1 MRSETLSVRTGG
13 TEVVRDLTSDCASFV
28 QDAGD
33 GLLHVFVPH
42 ATAGLAILETGAGSD
57 DDLLTALA
65 DLLPADDRWQH
76 RHGSRG
82 HGRSHVMPALT
93 RHRGSAGGGGGAQGL
108 TSANGASRRQRF
120 LTPRLARG
128 TVRDTERLWCG
139 KAGPSPALTRNRGSS
154 WWCES
159 ATGTTSRSTCCGPSA
174 PHMSSVVEYGP
185 ELEPGG
191 SFCRP
196 ASHAPDRRKERVHMF
211 HLEVASGSQPRSARP
226 AARAVLMLAL
236 AAVLGVAL
244 PSLLAPAGTAHAA
257 SYRFWGYYQ
266 LTGSSWAFAQKGP
279 ADTTPKDGAVEG
291 WRFAVSDETT
301 PRFPRA
307 TPTFAALCGGTAA
320 KAGSKRVG
328 VVIDSGRPADADG
341 GATPPAPQAACA
353 VVDTK
358 ASGAEVLATVASVR
372 VDKGLTCAV
381 NGYPATGCGAEVK
394 QVPAA
399 AKAADT
405 PVTIPA
411 GAAASPSASP
421 DAAQPGNPATSA
433 AAQDSGVSAAT
444 WAGIV
449 IVLALVAVVAFV
461 ALRRRRRA

>member
-1 MRSETLSVRTGG
+1 M
-13 TEVVRDLTSDCASFV
+13 
-28 QDAGD
+28 
-33 GLLHVFVPH
+33 
-42 ATAGLAILETGAGSD
+42 
-57 DDLLTALA
+57 
-65 DLLPADDRWQH
+65 
-76 RHGSRG
+76 
-82 HGRSHVMPALT
+82 
-93 RHRGSAGGGGGAQGL
+93 
-108 TSANGASRRQRF
+108 N
-120 LTPRLARG
+120 
-128 TVRDTERLWCG
+128 
-139 KAGPSPALTRNRGSS
+139 
-154 WWCES
+154 
-159 ATGTTSRSTCCGPSA
+159 
-174 PHMSSVVEYGP
+174 
-185 ELEPGG
+185 
-191 SFCRP
+191 
-196 ASHAPDRRKERVHMF
+196 

-307 TPTFAALCGGTAA
+307 TPTFAAVCGGTAA

-328 VVIDSGRPADADG
+328 VVIDSGRPADAEG
-341 GATPPAPQAACA
+341 GATPPAPQGACA

-372 VDKGLTCAV
+372 VDKGLTCAI
-381 NGYPATGCGAEVK
+381 NGYPVTGCGAEVK

-405 PVTIPA
+405 AVAIPA
-411 GAAASPSASP
+411 GAAAPSASP
-421 DAAQPGNPATSA
+421 DAAQRANPATGTA
-433 AAQDSGVSAAT
+433 ATSSGVSAAT
-444 WAGIV
+444 WAGII
-449 IVLALVAVVAFV
+449 IVLALVAVVALV

>member
-1 MRSETLSVRTGG
+1 M
-13 TEVVRDLTSDCASFV
+13 
-28 QDAGD
+28 
-33 GLLHVFVPH
+33 
-42 ATAGLAILETGAGSD
+42 
-57 DDLLTALA
+57 
-65 DLLPADDRWQH
+65 
-76 RHGSRG
+76 
-82 HGRSHVMPALT
+82 
-93 RHRGSAGGGGGAQGL
+93 
-108 TSANGASRRQRF
+108 N
-120 LTPRLARG
+120 
-128 TVRDTERLWCG
+128 
-139 KAGPSPALTRNRGSS
+139 
-154 WWCES
+154 
-159 ATGTTSRSTCCGPSA
+159 
-174 PHMSSVVEYGP
+174 
-185 ELEPGG
+185 
-191 SFCRP
+191 
-196 ASHAPDRRKERVHMF
+196 

-328 VVIDSGRPADADG
+328 VVIDSGRPADAEG
-341 GATPPAPQAACA
+341 GATPPAPQGACA
-353 VVDTK
+353 VVDTT

-372 VDKGLTCAV
+372 VDKGLTCAI

-421 DAAQPGNPATSA
+421 DAAQPASPATSA
-433 AAQDSGVSAAT
+433 AATDSGVSAAT
-444 WAGIV
+444 WAGII
-449 IVLALVAVVAFV
+449 IVLALVAVVALV

>member
-1 MRSETLSVRTGG
+1 
-13 TEVVRDLTSDCASFV
+13 
-28 QDAGD
+28 
-33 GLLHVFVPH
+33 
-42 ATAGLAILETGAGSD
+42 
-57 DDLLTALA
+57 
-65 DLLPADDRWQH
+65 
-76 RHGSRG
+76 
-82 HGRSHVMPALT
+82 
-93 RHRGSAGGGGGAQGL
+93 
-108 TSANGASRRQRF
+108 
-120 LTPRLARG
+120 
-128 TVRDTERLWCG
+128 
-139 KAGPSPALTRNRGSS
+139 
-154 WWCES
+154 
-159 ATGTTSRSTCCGPSA
+159 
-174 PHMSSVVEYGP
+174 
-185 ELEPGG
+185 
-191 SFCRP
+191 
-196 ASHAPDRRKERVHMF
+196 
-211 HLEVASGSQPRSARP
+211 
-226 AARAVLMLAL
+226 MLAL

-279 ADTTPKDGAVEG
+279 AETTPKDGAVEG

-301 PRFPRA
+301 PALPRA

-328 VVIDSGRPADADG
+328 VVIDSGRPADAEG

-372 VDKGLTCAV
+372 VDKGLTCAI

-411 GAAASPSASP
+411 GATAAPSASP
-421 DAAQPGNPATSA
+421 RRGPAGEPRDQRRRPGR
-433 AAQDSGVSAAT
+433 SGVSAAT
-444 WAGIV
+444 WAGII
-449 IVLALVAVVAFV
+449 IVLALVAVVAPRRAAPPRGPEPPRAAARAPPRRPPRPAPAAAPGGVV
-461 ALRRRRRA
+461 AVGARPGDGGVAAPTNPFLLAAGPRRRRRGS

>member
-1 MRSETLSVRTGG
+1 
-13 TEVVRDLTSDCASFV
+13 
-28 QDAGD
+28 
-33 GLLHVFVPH
+33 
-42 ATAGLAILETGAGSD
+42 
-57 DDLLTALA
+57 
-65 DLLPADDRWQH
+65 
-76 RHGSRG
+76 
-82 HGRSHVMPALT
+82 
-93 RHRGSAGGGGGAQGL
+93 
-108 TSANGASRRQRF
+108 
-120 LTPRLARG
+120 
-128 TVRDTERLWCG
+128 
-139 KAGPSPALTRNRGSS
+139 
-154 WWCES
+154 
-159 ATGTTSRSTCCGPSA
+159 
-174 PHMSSVVEYGP
+174 MSSVVEYGP

-372 VDKGLTCAV
+372 VDKGLTCAI

-421 DAAQPGNPATSA
+421 DAAQPANPATSA

-444 WAGIV
+444 WAGII
-449 IVLALVAVVAFV
+449 IVLALVAVVALV